1 MTTKLSDAACEYDA
15 WRDMQGFAKATRR
28 NDQAALRHLQRAVG
42 DLTVDLIDH
51 DKITHALHK
60 MGDTCSPSSVNM
72 HHASLSAFFR
82 WCRLKGYIAPDQD
95 PLMGI
100 RYKKVGKRD
109 RRRLA
114 AHEFP
119 MLLNAAKT
127 PRERMLVALGLYLF
141 LRSSEAVS
149 LRVRDVD
156 LQSGT
161 VGVTIYKT
169 HDYDIMPISQ
179 ELDSELRRWLLH
191 YQQECG
197 PLHPDWHLVPAQKTI
212 GVRQFALNPT
222 AKISRPEDFVKDTL
236 RRYGWEDTHWQGMHC
251 LRASGARAWFDELD
265 SNTVDGALRIVQTHL
280 HHASVT
286 QTERYLGITADR
298 AKRDRILKGESMFP
312 SLQAS
317 NVTPINRTA

>member
-1 MTTKLSDAACEYDA
+1 MTVKLSNAAREYDV

-28 NDQAALRHLQRAVG
+28 NDRSALRHLERAIG
-42 DLTVDLIDH
+42 DLPVDQIDN
-51 DKITHALHK
+51 DKITHALHR
-60 MGDTCSPSSVNM
+60 MGETCGPSSVNM

-82 WCRLKGYIAPDQD
+82 WCRMKGYISPDAD

-119 MLLNAAKT
+119 PLLDAAKT
-127 PRERMLVALGLYLF
+127 PRERILIALGIYLF

-161 VGVTIYKT
+161 IGVTIFKT
-169 HDYDIMPISQ
+169 HDYDIMPISR
-179 ELDSELRRWLLH
+179 ELDTELRRWLLA
-191 YQQECG
+191 YQEECG
-197 PLHPDWHLVPAQKTI
+197 ELHPDWYLVPAKKTI
-212 GVRQFALNPT
+212 GLHTFALNPT
-222 AKISRPEDFVKDTL
+222 AKISRPEDLVKETL
-236 RRYGWEDTHWQGMHC
+236 RRYGWDDTHWQGMHC

-265 SNTVDGALRIVQTHL
+265 ANTVDGALRIVQTHL
-280 HHASVT
+280 HHSSVT
-286 QTERYLGITADR
+286 MTERYLGITADR

-312 SLQAS
+312 SLQAT

>member
-1 MTTKLSDAACEYDA
+1 MTTKLSNAAREYDI

-28 NDQAALRHLQRAVG
+28 NDRSALRHLERAIG
-42 DLTVDLIDH
+42 DLPVDQIDN
-51 DKITHALHK
+51 DKITHALHR
-60 MGDTCSPSSVNM
+60 MGETCGPSSVNM

-82 WCRLKGYIAPDQD
+82 WCRMKGYISPDAD

-119 MLLNAAKT
+119 PLLDAAKT
-127 PRERMLVALGLYLF
+127 PRDRILIALGLYLF

-149 LRVRDVD
+149 LRVRDLD

-161 VGVTIYKT
+161 IGVTIFKT
-169 HDYDIMPISQ
+169 HDYDIMPISR
-179 ELDSELRRWLLH
+179 ELDTELRRWLLA
-191 YQQECG
+191 YQEECG
-197 PLHPDWHLVPAQKTI
+197 ELHPDWYLVPAKKTV
-212 GVRQFALNPT
+212 GVGVFALNPT
-222 AKISRPEDFVKDTL
+222 AKISRPEDHVKATL
-236 RRYGWEDTHWQGMHC
+236 RRYGWDDTHWQGMHC

-265 SNTVDGALRIVQTHL
+265 ANTVDGALRIVQTHL
-280 HHASVT
+280 HHSSVT
-286 QTERYLGITADR
+286 MTERYLGITADR

-312 SLQAS
+312 SLQAT

>member
-1 MTTKLSDAACEYDA
+1 MTTKLSNAAREYDI

-28 NDQAALRHLQRAVG
+28 NDRSALRHLERAIG
-42 DLTVDLIDH
+42 DLPVDQIDN
-51 DKITHALHK
+51 DKITHALHR
-60 MGDTCSPSSVNM
+60 MGETCGPSSVNM

-82 WCRLKGYIAPDQD
+82 WCRMKGYITPDAD

-119 MLLNAAKT
+119 PLLDAAKT
-127 PRERMLVALGLYLF
+127 PRERILIALGIYLF

-161 VGVTIYKT
+161 IGVTIFKT
-169 HDYDIMPISQ
+169 HDYDIMPISR
-179 ELDSELRRWLLH
+179 ELDTELRRWLLA
-191 YQQECG
+191 YQEECG
-197 PLHPDWHLVPAQKTI
+197 ELHPDWYLVPAKKTI
-212 GVRQFALNPT
+212 GLHTFALNPT
-222 AKISRPEDFVKDTL
+222 AKISRPEDLVKETL
-236 RRYGWEDTHWQGMHC
+236 RRYGWDDTHWQGMHC

-265 SNTVDGALRIVQTHL
+265 ANTVDGALRIVQTHL
-280 HHASVT
+280 HHSSVT
-286 QTERYLGITADR
+286 MTERYLGITADR

-312 SLQAS
+312 SLQAT

>member
-1 MTTKLSDAACEYDA
+1 MTIKLSNAARGYDV

-28 NDQAALRHLQRAVG
+28 NDQSALRHLERAVG
-42 DLTVDLIDH
+42 DIDVDQIDN

-60 MGDTCSPSSVNM
+60 MGETCGPSSVNM

-82 WCRLKGYIAPDQD
+82 WCRMKGYISPDAD

-119 MLLNAAKT
+119 LLLEAAKS
-127 PRERMLVALGLYLF
+127 PRERILIALGLYLF

-149 LRVRDVD
+149 LRVRDLD

-161 VGVTIYKT
+161 IGVTIFKT
-169 HDYDIMPISQ
+169 HDYDIMPISR
-179 ELDSELRRWLLH
+179 ELDAELRRWLLH
-191 YQQECG
+191 YQEECG
-197 PLHPDWHLVPAQKTI
+197 ELHPDWYLVPAKKTI
-212 GVRQFALNPT
+212 TVRTFALNPT

-236 RRYGWEDTHWQGMHC
+236 RRYGWDDTHWQGMHC

-265 SNTVDGALRIVQTHL
+265 ANTVDGALRIVQTHL
-280 HHASVT
+280 HHSSVT
-286 QTERYLGITADR
+286 MTERYLGITADR

-312 SLQAS
+312 SLQAA